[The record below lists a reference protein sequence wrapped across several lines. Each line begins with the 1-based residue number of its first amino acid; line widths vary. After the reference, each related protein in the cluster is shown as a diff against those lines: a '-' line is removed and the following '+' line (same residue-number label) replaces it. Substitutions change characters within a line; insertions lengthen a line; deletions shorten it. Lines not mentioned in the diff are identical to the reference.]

1 LFRRHLQRLRAGL
14 GHGRHPTTALALG
27 NEISFH
33 PHIHTVRVHPTKLA
47 DGDHGGH
54 QLETAKGHEGLYGR
68 LEAPGFQERE
78 HGGFDEL
85 DALVGG
91 VDALERIAF
100 IGGFRNVDSGELSG
114 AQQAGEVAGVAFI
127 GFERGA
133 GLFGEEGRSGD
144 QAGDFEL
151 LQSAS
156 NAEAART
163 GFIGD
168 FPLRAGVSL
177 ADADRDALDGL
188 DGVGDG
194 AEKAISPLGPG
205 SAMEMVMESLWTSR
219 PR

>member
-1 LFRRHLQRLRAGL
+1 M
-14 GHGRHPTTALALG
+14 
-27 NEISFH
+27 
-33 PHIHTVRVHPTKLA
+33 
-47 DGDHGGH
+47 
-54 QLETAKGHEGLYGR
+54 ETAKGHEGLYGR

-133 GLFGEEGRSGD
+133 GLFGDEGRSGD

-168 FPLRAGVSL
+168 FPLRAGVK
-177 ADADRDALDGL
+177 DALDGL
-188 DGVGDG
+188 DGVGNG

-219 PR
+219 LR